1 MAATKTVLLILA
13 GPAGVGKS
21 TLCDRLVAEVP
32 GFERVITATTR
43 PPRPNEVNARDYH
56 FLSEPEFDAR
66 LAAHDFLEWAWVHRK
81 YRYGTLKSAVL
92 DQLPHSSLVMNIDVQ
107 GVRSVRAAAQAIPLL
122 KERLVTIFVAP
133 DSLDVLRERLQGR
146 GAVTLRG
153 TGAADAQ
160 RRARAGRAQ
169 FLRLRH
175 PQPHQGT
182 GFPRA
187 AGLLGT
193 SSGQAGLIGA
203 RRLARRRSA
212 GRTGWRRRTWPRWIS
227 GRRAGGAS
235 YQSPDENTLSL
246 RGAKRRSNPDGSPR
260 RASRTSR

>member
-43 PPRPNEVNARDYH
+43 PPRPNEVNGRDYH

-66 LAAHDFLEWAWVHRK
+66 LAANDFLEWAWVHRK

-92 DQLPHSSLVMNIDVQ
+92 DRLPQSSLVMNIDVQ
-107 GVRSVRAAAQAIPLL
+107 GVRSIRAAAQAVPLL

-146 GAVTLRG
+146 GAVTPEELERRMHSAELELAERNSYDYVIHSR
-153 TGAADAQ
+153 TKEQDFRALLDYWEQAQ
-160 RRARAGRAQ
+160 RK
-169 FLRLRH
+169 
-175 PQPHQGT
+175 
-182 GFPRA
+182 
-187 AGLLGT
+187 LG
-193 SSGQAGLIGA
+193 
-203 RRLARRRSA
+203 
-212 GRTGWRRRTWPRWIS
+212 
-227 GRRAGGAS
+227 
-235 YQSPDENTLSL
+235 
-246 RGAKRRSNPDGSPR
+246 
-260 RASRTSR
+260 